1 MRWRFS
7 PEPAGGSLA
16 GAQASW
22 PGVALSSLWSRRSML
37 RTALALPAGLTAGGL
52 AGGTQV
58 LPSTRLVFP
67 RDHGAHPAFRTEWW
81 YATGVLQAGQGETL
95 GFQIT
100 FFRTRVDVNLG
111 DAPPG
116 RFTPRHVLFAHGAL
130 TDVLAGKLWHGQ
142 RIGRWNGDPAVR
154 PHFAALADTGVQLGG
169 WSLERTGVPQSVQPS
184 PSSAPLSAP
193 LPSVAAPVA
202 LSSGSYLA
210 RLAEPTFGFELALSP
225 TQPLLLQGE
234 AGFSRK
240 GPEMVQ
246 ASHYY
251 SQPQLAVSGR
261 VHVQGRAR
269 NVTGTAWLDHEWSES
284 LLHPEA
290 VGWDWIGMNLDSGAA
305 LTAFRLRRAD
315 GSALWMGGSWRA
327 SAHAAPQVFG
337 PQSCQW
343 VALRHWLSPASQ
355 ARYPVQWRVDTP
367 AGSFEVRA
375 LLDAQEL
382 DSRRSTGTVYWEGL
396 SELLDARSGQRV
408 GRGYLEMTGYAGRL
422 ML

>member
-1 MRWRFS
+1 MKT
-7 PEPAGGSLA
+7 A
-16 GAQASW
+16 GAF
-22 PGVALSSLWSRRSML
+22 LSSLWSRRGVL
-37 RTALALPAGLTAGGL
+37 RTALALPAGLAAGGL

-67 RDHGAHPAFRTEWW
+67 RDHGAHPEFHTEWW
-81 YATGVLQAGQGETL
+81 YATGVLQAGQGEML

-130 TDVLAGKLWHGQ
+130 TDVQGGKLWHGQ

-169 WSLERTGVPQSVQPS
+169 WSLERTGG
-184 PSSAPLSAP
+184 A
-193 LPSVAAPVA
+193 
-202 LSSGSYLA
+202 YMA
-210 RLAEPTFGFELALSP
+210 RLAEPEFGFELALSP

-240 GPEMVQ
+240 GPELAQ

-367 AGSFEVRA
+367 AGSFEVQA